1 MLDTG
6 NVLEVMH
13 GVCTFVMLHCAC
25 FSLQWQQHCA
35 DLVLPARAIMLV
47 GPYIP

>member
-6 NVLEVMH
+6 DVLEVML
-13 GVCTFVMLHCAC
+13 GVCTFVMPNYAC

-35 DLVLPARAIMLV
+35 DLVLPASAIMQKS
-47 GPYIP
+47 

>member
-6 NVLEVMH
+6 DVLEVTLS
-13 GVCTFVMLHCAC
+13 VCIFVMPHCAY

-35 DLVLPARAIMLV
+35 DLVVPAGAIMQNS
-47 GPYIP
+47 